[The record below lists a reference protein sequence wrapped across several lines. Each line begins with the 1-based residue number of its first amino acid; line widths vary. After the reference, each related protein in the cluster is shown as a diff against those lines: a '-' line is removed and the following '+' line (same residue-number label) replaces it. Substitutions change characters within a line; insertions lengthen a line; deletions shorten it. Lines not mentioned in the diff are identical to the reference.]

1 MGHSVH
7 ELTHY
12 LLKVAVLCD
21 HLFVEFL
28 SRLTVITSTYM
39 YAIKL
44 VDETLPLFALWQC
57 QFQVG

>member
-44 VDETLPLFALWQC
+44 VDETLPLFAL
-57 QFQVG
+57 